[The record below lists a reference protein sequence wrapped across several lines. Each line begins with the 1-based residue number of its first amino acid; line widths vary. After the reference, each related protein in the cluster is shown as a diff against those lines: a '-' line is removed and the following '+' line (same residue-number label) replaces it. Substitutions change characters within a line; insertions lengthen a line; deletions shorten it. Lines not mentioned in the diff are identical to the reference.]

1 LILIATITV
10 VAFYYLTRADTIG
23 VMRGGIWHPM
33 TLGPASSMA
42 HFGWSAVLLGALPVL
57 VARWG
62 CRIRLPDLGL
72 GLGNWK
78 AGLALLLVASPVA
91 ILAGKIGAGSE
102 AVRAVYPLDPGLAS
116 SGLIGHSLAQWGYFG
131 SWEVLFRGV
140 LLFGLAPRF
149 GGGPANAIQT
159 ALSVFAH
166 LGRPL
171 EEIAAAIPAG
181 LLFGA
186 VDLRL
191 GSLWWVAA
199 LHWIEGAALNYFIL
213 RSGG

>member
-1 LILIATITV
+1 
-10 VAFYYLTRADTIG
+10 
-23 VMRGGIWHPM
+23 
-33 TLGPASSMA
+33 
-42 HFGWSAVLLGALPVL
+42 
-57 VARWG
+57 
-62 CRIRLPDLGL
+62 
-72 GLGNWK
+72 
-78 AGLALLLVASPVA
+78 
-91 ILAGKIGAGSE
+91 
-102 AVRAVYPLDPGLAS
+102 
-116 SGLIGHSLAQWGYFG
+116 
-131 SWEVLFRGV
+131 
-140 LLFGLAPRF
+140 
-149 GGGPANAIQT
+149 
-159 ALSVFAH
+159 LSVFAH